1 MKLPSARHMR
11 DYPGDRVDLRSDT
24 VTQPTPGMREAM
36 ARAAVGD
43 DVLGDDPT
51 VIELQSRVAGL
62 LGKQAALFVP
72 SGTMSNAVAI
82 KAQTRH
88 GDEIVAHRKSHIYL
102 YEAGGYAAL
111 AGCSISLVDGQWG
124 QMSPGAVQ
132 NAIRKS
138 AGSDSHYP
146 DCTLVCVENTAN
158 VGGGSIYEQE
168 NMDSICEVAHRNDC
182 RAHLDGARMFNA
194 VIGTGTDP
202 ARMVRDFDTV
212 SVCLSKGL
220 GAPVGSVLVGDRDA
234 IAESHRWRKMFGG
247 GMRQSG
253 MLAAAGLYALENNI
267 ERLSEDHQ
275 RARRLAEAIGNMSR
289 FHVDLGAVQSNMVY
303 VECVE
308 VGAMEM
314 RERLSQRGVDV
325 LDESDSI
332 VRAVTH
338 LHITDEDVER
348 TIEAFEASQ

>member
-1 MKLPSARHMR
+1 VKLPSARHMR